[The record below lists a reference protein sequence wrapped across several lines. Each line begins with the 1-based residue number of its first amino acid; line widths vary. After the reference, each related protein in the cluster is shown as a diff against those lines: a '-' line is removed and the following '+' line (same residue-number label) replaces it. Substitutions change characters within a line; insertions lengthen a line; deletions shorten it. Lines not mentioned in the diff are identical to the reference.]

1 MSSGGKQRRTRIIA
15 VVLGLC
21 VCVGMGIGVS
31 LILGG
36 DSDSANASASASAR
50 RIRQRKKTSLQGSS
64 SSTPG
69 VGPGQIMHPPRGF
82 PLSISINN
90 IIMWNPSPS
99 PSSPTYAFHP
109 EGLKFLT
116 SLLQSPLRPTIHL
129 ISTVTTPLQTEQI
142 TELLRTSGLFSR
154 GLDSRRVLFC
164 DTVLGRVHLV
174 KHLGSFVHFDDDDS
188 VLTALVPHV
197 KRLIRVKRTQGTSV
211 EADKELLRQR
221 RRSLASSVSS
231 SSVGSSVHTTSG
243 TSNSSTPVAQLLPS
257 SRQRGRSPTSTTPK
271 LGAAVSGRHDRIGKK
286 ASTRILIEDDDD
298 DDEIDFSNRDDEAED
313 VTNINRTDTLRNAGV
328 PADRKNL
335 RLPTLDAVVA
345 ASNPPYAAVA
355 AANASQPT
363 NPSTASKGG
372 IHRTTSRA
380 SFRESPTIPGADGK
394 PVSRVLRK
402 DGASAGL
409 DGGAESDGSVGSAAA
424 IPEALKASGC
434 VEFVESVADCSV
446 LQW

>member
-1 MSSGGKQRRTRIIA
+1 
-15 VVLGLC
+15 
-21 VCVGMGIGVS
+21 MGIGVS

-36 DSDSANASASASAR
+36 DSDSATASASASAR
-50 RIRQRKKTSLQGSS
+50 RIRQRKKTSLQASS

-69 VGPGQIMHPPRGF
+69 VGPGQIMHPPKGF

-174 KHLGSFVHFDDDDS
+174 KHLGSFVHFDDDDV

-221 RRSLASSVSS
+221 RRSLARSVSS

-243 TSNSSTPVAQLLPS
+243 TSNSSTPIAQLLPS
-257 SRQRGRSPTSTTPK
+257 SRQRGRSPTSSTPK
-271 LGAAVSGRHDRIGKK
+271 LGAAVSGRHGRIGKK

-298 DDEIDFSNRDDEAED
+298 DDDIDFSNRDDEAED
-313 VTNINRTDTLRNAGV
+313 MSNISRADALRSAGV
-328 PADRKNL
+328 PADGKNL
-335 RLPTLDAVVA
+335 RLPTLDAVFA
-345 ASNPPYAAVA
+345 ASNPSYAAA
-355 AANASQPT
+355 ATASQSANAST
-363 NPSTASKGG
+363 SSKGG

-380 SFRESPTIPGADGK
+380 SFRDSPTIPGTDGK

-402 DGASAGL
+402 DGASAAL